1 MSEFDV
7 EVVLLPPSLKRK
19 GKGSCEKEKV
29 VTFKASRRLIEML
42 DTVARMKKTS
52 RSEIIRRAIE
62 KYLAEEL
69 RKV

>member
-1 MSEFDV
+1 VSEFDV
-7 EVVLLPPSLKRK
+7 EVVLLPPRRLKR
-19 GKGSCEKEKV
+19 KGSCEKEKV

>member
-19 GKGSCEKEKV
+19 GKGCEKEKV

>member
-1 MSEFDV
+1 VSEFDV